1 MDKMRRWARDQRGS
15 ILLFTTILV
24 VPLMIII
31 GGLAMDLAYYGTVDD
46 ELQRSMDAAALA
58 GAGKLGF
65 NNTYF
70 PAARQWAHNYASLN
84 PYRVGSIDLTPGDP
98 TFNQA
103 NVETGG
109 IVLGKW
115 NGTTF
120 QPMLAPDSEV
130 NAVQCRFSTTV
141 PTSFLRLIGV
151 NSLNAGAMAIAWAAQ
166 PATTPPN
173 ACVFPVALSSCFFAG
188 NTSLGCGATITF
200 ISSSENSQLGANSAA
215 WTNLVPGANNVNAST
230 LSGQVQAAGA
240 GTSCQGTSLNTGN
253 TVPLGG
259 GEVASVI
266 KHDIKPIFQS
276 KYASSSE
283 LVVFKQDGVTES
295 YRGKG
300 WEVFVPVVDTGP
312 TCPPASQIN
321 QSGPITGWTRMVI
334 TQVLDKNGE
343 CAVSNHW
350 SGNPDYPFG
359 NPWDSRCFETK
370 NGKAAPGATTVVQGN
385 TGIFGYYD
393 CTYMPAPPAPNPGPI
408 SATAKLKL
416 VK

>member
-1 MDKMRRWARDQRGS
+1 MDRLRRWARDQRGS

-98 TFNQA
+98 TFNAA

-166 PATTPPN
+166 PGTTPPN
-173 ACVFPVALSSCFFAG
+173 ACVFPVALSSCFFGG

-200 ISSSENSQLGANSAA
+200 ISSSPTSNVGGSSAG
-215 WTNLVPGANNVNAST
+215 WVSMIPGEGANNNNVLA
-230 LSGQVQAAGA
+230 QVQTAAGGSCS
-240 GTSCQGTSLNTGN
+240 GTAYNTGDN
-253 TVPLGG
+253 VPLNEGHFANVINWLGG
-259 GEVASVI
+259 TDPNAF
-266 KHDIKPIFQS
+266 PA
-276 KYASSSE
+276 KYASSLE
-283 LVVFKQDGVTES
+283 LVVKKQDDS
-295 YRGKG
+295 DAYRGQG
-300 WEVFVPVVDTGP
+300 WEVFVPVVDTGA
-312 TCPPASQIN
+312 TCPPAGGTFIGSQ
-321 QSGPITGWTRMVI
+321 PIVGWTRMVI
-334 TQVLDKNGE
+334 TQVLGSNGQ
-343 CAVSNHW
+343 CAVN
-350 SGNPDYPFG
+350 NPWQRNGAG
-359 NPWDSRCFETK
+359 NPWDSHCFIDK
-370 NGKAAPGATTVVQGN
+370 NGTSPHGPTSTVVSGQ

-393 CTYMPAPPAPNPGPI
+393 CQYSPAPPAPNPGPI
-408 SATAKLKL
+408 TATAKLKL